1 MHAVRF
7 LDTNILLYAYDLDA
21 PLKREVALGI
31 VEEGWHSLRET
42 AISVQ
47 VLQELH
53 VNMERKG
60 IKNEEIQ
67 AVVQDFSVWPIVENT
82 LPLLHAGLVEKS
94 RWHLSLWD
102 AMILAAARASGAR
115 ELISEDFS
123 NGQDYNGIL
132 FINPFE
138 QSASR

>member
-21 PLKREVALGI
+21 VEKRETALRI
-31 VEEGWHSLRET
+31 VEQGWDGLGET

-53 VNMERKG
+53 VNMERRGIEKG
-60 IKNEEIQ
+60 DIQ
-67 AVVQDFSVWPIVENT
+67 AIIRDFGVWPTVENT
-82 LPLLHAGLVEKS
+82 LPLLYLAMTEQV
-94 RWHLSLWD
+94 RWQLSLWD
-102 AMILAAARASGAR
+102 AMILAAARNSGAT

-123 NGQDYNGIL
+123 HGQDYAGIRA
-132 FINPFE
+132 INPFK
-138 QSASR
+138 S